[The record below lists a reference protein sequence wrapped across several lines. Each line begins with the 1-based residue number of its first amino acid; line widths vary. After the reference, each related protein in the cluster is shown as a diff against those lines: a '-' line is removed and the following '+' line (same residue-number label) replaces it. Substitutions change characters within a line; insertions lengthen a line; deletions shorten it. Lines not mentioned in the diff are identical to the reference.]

1 MSDVNY
7 LEYGENALRVSNSG
21 VDITSFL
28 ADNGYFL
35 GVLLAIIILLGFA
48 LFILFWLI
56 KNFRRVF
63 S

>member
-7 LEYGENALRVSNSG
+7 LEYGENALRVSSSG

-28 ADNGYFL
+28 SSNGYFL